1 MLNALRVDPG
11 RPWLSPASGQETVWR
26 WFGDAMLDCC
36 KRHMLRSLSLNH
48 ATEAEEALFA
58 TNTDTLDCEARAVLT
73 LHATIVG
80 ERGRRRVATAGSPR
94 LSSQP
99 ASDLAHLPPHHG
111 TYAACAGGYSEHLP
125 EEAAQLRACAAA
137 RSFRSR
143 LTKTV
148 AFKY

>member
-73 LHATIVG
+73 LACPACDDSWRTG
-80 ERGRRRVATAGSPR
+80 TEKGRDRREPTPELAASIRSGAPP
-94 LSSQP
+94 P
-99 ASDLAHLPPHHG
+99 APWDVR
-111 TYAACAGGYSEHLP
+111 C
-125 EEAAQLRACAAA
+125 LRWW
-137 RSFRSR
+137 
-143 LTKTV
+143 V
-148 AFKY
+148 